1 MFCVRYN
8 RSKTNTCW
16 YAVSAVIISSF
27 SINVVSLNVMS
38 ENHNRHTDPS
48 LSSRVRIRVTT
59 GNRPT
64 CNYSIQCE
72 IMQQPTIKFEMIVFD
87 IKLL

>member
-1 MFCVRYN
+1 MFVIIEVE
-8 RSKTNTCW
+8 SCW
-16 YAVSAVIISSF
+16 YTVGAAIISSF
-27 SINVVSLNVMS
+27 SMKVISLNVMS

-64 CNYSIQCE
+64 FNYSIQCE
-72 IMQQPTIKFEMIVFD
+72 IMEQPA
-87 IKLL
+87 IKLV